1 MCVCEFLMYVRTYV
15 YSKIIECYA
24 IPLFSSY
31 LVVFSSFQ
39 LNPLNIHFSLGRV
52 LVSTEEWYL
61 EL

>member
-1 MCVCEFLMYVRTYV
+1 MYVRTYV